1 MRITESQLRR
11 IVREMLEE
19 EDGPASVSD
28 DEGTLVGEAD
38 DTAVS
43 REYKGKEYRASR
55 GSASALKKAGGSK
68 KRAVDTGAF
77 DWATN
82 PYAAA
87 TAAQIVT
94 TGKPRRK

>member
-19 EDGPASVSD
+19 EGPASISD

-38 DTAVS
+38 DATVS
-43 REYKGKEYRASR
+43 REYKGKEYRASH
-55 GSASALKKAGGSK
+55 GSASALRKAGGSK

-87 TAAQIVT
+87 TAAQIAT
-94 TGKPRRK
+94 TGKPLSK